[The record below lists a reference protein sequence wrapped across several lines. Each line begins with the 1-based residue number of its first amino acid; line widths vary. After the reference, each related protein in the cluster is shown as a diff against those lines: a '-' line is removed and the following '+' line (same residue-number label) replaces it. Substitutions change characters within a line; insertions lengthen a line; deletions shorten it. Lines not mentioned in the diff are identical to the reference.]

1 MVHSRKF
8 FCDLWDEKDSE
19 TDSNVYFPKNDAGF
33 GDDDDSIAESDD
45 DADAVVLTTLMT
57 IKHLWTG
64 VAYERQV
71 SVLTKGVAHAQRL
84 GDHLATEGGYTNLP
98 TYLHTCLPTYLY
110 VYGNYIAHFQ
120 DIYSEVLPNQA
131 WQISPR
137 VYSSL

>member
-84 GDHLATEGGYTNLP
+84 GDHLATEGGYQPTHLSAYLP
-98 TYLHTCLPTYLY
+98 TYLPICLWKLY
-110 VYGNYIAHFQ
+110 STLSRYIFR
-120 DIYSEVLPNQA
+120 
-131 WQISPR
+131 SPPE
-137 VYSSL
+137 SGMANKSASLQ